1 MSKGFRTVYL
11 KDKKI
16 SNLEELKSLLSE
28 NPTNETKIIRYF
40 YNNLN
45 VNWEIYIKPYLNG
58 LQPDM
63 ILMRED
69 TGIITIRFDKENPTG
84 IGPENHLE
92 LIQREIRTVL
102 CPSCY
107 DSFLKDWP
115 PEVGEYEK
123 KLFLPV
129 ITSCIISTEQNSSEM
144 EEKYEKFAD
153 KSITAKDYHRLI
165 SKDDLQ
171 IKDVKKNIPFLQY
184 DGRSTK
190 MNSQIYKELKFWLM
204 PYESMFE
211 ESNYFSLATMQPLAL
226 DKTQEQLT
234 KERTASGFRKIKG
247 PAGSGKT
254 NILSFRA
261 LNCSLESKSVLFLT
275 QNRSLIPYLMNCIF
289 RAIKSKKE
297 EFLIS
302 KDRGSIRYDHF
313 YSFAYKI
320 SKLLDWQNIEGELRN
335 VSNFLENNDEF
346 SRVEVGDEMLRDIQA
361 KKLTNPK
368 LFEKLSF
375 DVILVDEFQ
384 DWLKHEWL
392 IAKEFLKEG
401 GEMVAA
407 GDATQDVLGT
417 DAKTN
422 FDEPHALQGYGL
434 PSRWRELQTSYRLP
448 YDYVPLMESF
458 LKEFLPEKGVMIP
471 ENRQRDAFTE
481 TYVDWIMVRDEKESL
496 DQIIFEIE
504 HFKSEED
511 ISNLLFLA
519 DSNMSGYIVLSELIN
534 RRTLRE
540 DEITHTF
547 PYHGPKLSNIDFR
560 KAHKGIFTKNGMKDK
575 NSGRF
580 YSIYNEEARIRNRS
594 GFFVQRNTLKAST
607 IRNFKGLEAKN
618 IIFQINK
625 KNDDETNE
633 EYFTEVYTGLSR
645 LASVA
650 DLDESKGQYFS
661 GIKVICSEPM
671 FGEYSKTWKNFAK
684 KEIVPDF

>member
-1 MSKGFRTVYL
+1 MSKGFRTVYF

-16 SNLEELKSLLSE
+16 SNLEELKSSLSA

-63 ILMRED
+63 ILLRKD
-69 TGIITIRFDKENPTG
+69 TGIITVRFDKENPTG
-84 IGPENHLE
+84 IDPENHLE
-92 LIQREIRTVL
+92 LLQREIRTVL

-115 PEVGEYEK
+115 PEVNEYEK

-144 EEKYEKFAD
+144 EEKYEKFTD
-153 KSITAKDYHRLI
+153 KNITAKDYHRLI
-165 SKDDLQ
+165 SKEGLQ
-171 IKDVKKNIPFLQY
+171 IKDIQKNIPFLQY

-190 MNSQIYKELKFWLM
+190 MNPQIYKELKFWLM
-204 PYESMFE
+204 PYDSMFE

-320 SKLLDWQNIEGELRN
+320 SKLLDWQNNPADLRRN
-335 VSNFLENNDEF
+335 VSNFLENNEEF
-346 SRVEVGDEMLRDIQA
+346 SREEVGETMLKDIQA
-361 KKLTNPK
+361 KMLTNPK

-375 DVILVDEFQ
+375 VVILVDEFQ

-422 FDEPHALQGYGL
+422 FDEPQALQGYGL

-458 LKEFLPEKGVMIP
+458 LREFLPEKGVMIP

-481 TYVDWIMVRDEKESL
+481 TYVDWIMVRDEDESI
-496 DQIIFEIE
+496 DQIVSEIE

-519 DSNMSGYIVLSELIN
+519 DSNKSGYIVLDELIN
-534 RRTLRE
+534 RGSLRE
-540 DEITHTF
+540 NEITHTF
-547 PYHGPKLSNIDFR
+547 PYYGPKKSNENFR
-560 KAHKGIFTKNGMKDK
+560 KAPKGIFTKEGMKHR
-575 NSGRF
+575 SGRI

-618 IIFQINK
+618 IIFQIHK
-625 KNDDETNE
+625 KNDE
-633 EYFTEVYTGLSR
+633 EDKEKYFTEIYTGLSR

-671 FGEYSKTWKNFAK
+671 FTEYSKSWKNFAN
-684 KEIVPDF
+684 KEIAPDF

>member
-1 MSKGFRTVYL
+1 MSEGFRTVYL
-11 KDKKI
+11 NDNKI
-16 SNLEELKSLLSE
+16 PNLEELKSVASKLF
-28 NPTNETKIIRYF
+28 NNEEEIIRYF

-45 VNWEIYIKPYLNG
+45 TNWEIYIRPYLNG

-63 ILMRED
+63 ILLRKN
-69 TGIITIRFDKENPTG
+69 TGIIIVRFDKENPTG
-84 IGPENHLE
+84 VDPENHLE
-92 LIQREIRTVL
+92 ILQREIRTVL

-107 DSFLKDWP
+107 DSSLKDWP

-123 KLFLPV
+123 QLFLPV
-129 ITSCIISTEQNSSEM
+129 ITSCIISTELNSAEM
-144 EEKYEKFAD
+144 EEKYKKFSE
-153 KSITAKDYHRLI
+153 KSIKAKNYHRLI
-165 SKDDLQ
+165 SKENLLIKEVQ
-171 IKDVKKNIPFLQY
+171 INIPFLQY
-184 DGRSTK
+184 DGTSKK
-190 MNSQIYKELKFWLM
+190 MNNQIYKELKFWLM
-204 PYESMFE
+204 PYDSMFE

-261 LNCSLESKSVLFLT
+261 LNCSLDRKSVLFLT

-320 SKLLDWQNIEGELRN
+320 SKLLGWENNEGETKN
-335 VSNFLENNDEF
+335 VSNFLGNNEKI
-346 SRVEVGDEMLRDIQA
+346 SREVVGDEMLKDIQA

-368 LFEKLSF
+368 LFEKLTF

-392 IAKEFLKEG
+392 IAKEFLKDG

-407 GDATQDVLGT
+407 GDATQDILGT

-448 YDYVPLMESF
+448 YDYVPLMELF
-458 LKEFLPEKGVMIP
+458 LKEFLPKKGVMIP

-481 TYVDWIMVRDEKESL
+481 TYTDWIMVRDENEAL
-496 DQIIFEIE
+496 DQIILEIE

-519 DSNMSGYIVLSELIN
+519 DSNKSGYIVLSELIN
-534 RRTLRE
+534 RGTLQE
-540 DEITHTF
+540 NEITHTF
-547 PYHGPKLSNIDFR
+547 PYHGPRKSNIDFR
-560 KAHKGIFTKNGMKDK
+560 KAHKDIFTKNGMKYRD
-575 NSGRF
+575 SDRF
-580 YSIYNEEARIRNRS
+580 YSIYNEDARIRNRS

-607 IRNFKGLEAKN
+607 IMNFKGLEAKN
-618 IIFQINK
+618 IIFQISK
-625 KNDDETNE
+625 MNDEEDKE

-671 FGEYSKTWKNFAK
+671 FAEYSKSWKNFTK
-684 KEIVPDF
+684 KEISPDF